1 MKKKILIPTDFSDN
15 AWNATVYALKLY
27 KKKACEFYLVNAY
40 SDSVPSKS
48 DLVKENAGSLSFQ
61 SEKLRSELGLKR
73 TLEKIQALENNSNHT
88 FSLHSI
94 QDDTL
99 SAIKTLVAK
108 RDVEMVIM
116 GTKGASNYKNKAFG
130 SHTINV
136 MENLTICPI
145 IGVPYDVEDIS
156 INNIVFSTS
165 FKTHYKRREFSHLV
179 ELSAMH
185 DATISVLH
193 VNENNSLNTSQLESK
208 QLLEECLEGVSFNFH
223 EVKNSDVAVAVK
235 GFVKDNHCDMIAFI
249 NRKHSFFSTLF
260 NTPMVQELGMFSKVP
275 LFIMHEIR
283 V

>member
-15 AWNATVYALKLY
+15 AWNATAYALQLY
-27 KKKACEFYLVNAY
+27 KGIVCEFYLVNAY
-40 SDSVPSKS
+40 NNKVPSKG
-48 DLVKENAGSLSFQ
+48 DLIKENAGSLSFQ
-61 SEKLRSELGLKR
+61 GEKMKSEQGLQTILQR
-73 TLEKIQALENNSNHT
+73 IQSLENNDKHT

-145 IGVPYDVEDIS
+145 IGVPYDAEEVDIKD
-156 INNIVFSTS
+156 IVFSTS

-179 ELSAMH
+179 EL
-185 DATISVLH
+185 ATVHEANISILH
-193 VNENNSLNTSQLESK
+193 VNDNNSLSKTQIESK
-208 QLLEECLEGVSFNFH
+208 QLLEECLEGVSYNFH
-223 EVKNSDVAVAVK
+223 EVKNSNVAVAVK
-235 GFVKDNHCDMIAFI
+235 GFVSGSNCDMIAFI